1 MNIKLNYR
9 GLNPRAVWQGL
20 VEAQLKRLQNLV
32 AVASA
37 RVTLEWQREVKPSF
51 RVMAWLEV
59 PGPDF
64 HAEASDYTLRAA
76 LLKVVQNLEKQ
87 IRSRKGRRAD
97 KRKTNVQL
105 GLFPGRSPSGLAAFR
120 A

>member
-1 MNIKLNYR
+1 MKIILHYS

-20 VEAQLKRLQNLV
+20 VEAQFKRLQNL
-32 AVASA
+32 AAIASA
-37 RVTLEWQREVKPSF
+37 RVTLEWQRGVKPAF
-51 RVMAWLEV
+51 RVLAWLEV

-64 HAEASDYTLRAA
+64 HAQADDHTVQAA

-87 IRSRKGRRAD
+87 IRCRKERRAD
-97 KRKTNVQL
+97 KRKTNLQL
-105 GLFPGRSPSGLAAFR
+105 GFGRGPGSAAMR